1 MVGVVDWG
9 NEAHDWDRAGASRG
23 LPSIGGEAPTEAPQG
38 QRTALRP

>member
-9 NEAHDWDRAGASRG
+9 NEAHDWDRAGISRW
-23 LPSIGGEAPTEAPQG
+23 LPSIGRAPAEVPQG